1 MEAAWW
7 RGRAARLASVMEQLR
22 SRPCRA
28 VLALAAA
35 ARCKPLKRWR
45 ELEAKARTAH
55 STCYHCFAV
64 HWFGSTP
71 AGNKEWKA
79 FQLLLLSQMPSS

>member
-7 RGRAARLASVMEQLR
+7 RGRAARLASVTEQLR

-45 ELEAKARTAH
+45 ELEAKARARRG
-55 STCYHCFAV
+55 TCSHAFVLRYVSGTRAV
-64 HWFGSTP
+64 YAYAIGFEKDPLEGM
-71 AGNKEWKA
+71 G
-79 FQLLLLSQMPSS
+79 